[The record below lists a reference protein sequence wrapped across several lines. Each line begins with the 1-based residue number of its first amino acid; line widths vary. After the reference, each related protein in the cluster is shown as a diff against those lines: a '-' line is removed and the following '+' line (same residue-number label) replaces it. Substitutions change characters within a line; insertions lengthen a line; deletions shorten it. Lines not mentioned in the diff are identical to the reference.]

1 MAVTRRTWIAAAAGI
16 AAQAQHAAQ
25 AQQPGP
31 QPQAP
36 QPPQP
41 PAPPPRTRP
50 MVCLFSKY
58 LQKLEYPEL
67 GGVIKQM
74 GFEGCDL
81 TVRPGG
87 HVEPDKV
94 QVDML
99 RAIES
104 LRGDGVEVGMLTTDI
119 TSAQPFASRAIL
131 AISGRSGVA
140 YFKPG
145 YWPYG
150 PAENI
155 EQRLGAVRQEMA
167 QVVMLGRA
175 YGIAAGF
182 HNESGDHVGEATW
195 DTWAMLSGLEPRWA
209 GYYFDPCHATAE
221 GGVNGWNVALRLAM
235 PRLKMLAVKDFYWE
249 KSGGKWKMR
258 MCPLGQGMVDWP
270 KVFSMLAAAKFTG
283 PISLHCEY
291 NPEDLLGAISA
302 DHTYLK
308 KQVEAAYA

>member
-1 MAVTRRTWIAAAAGI
+1 ML
-16 AAQAQHAAQ
+16 
-25 AQQPGP
+25 
-31 QPQAP
+31 
-36 QPPQP
+36 
-41 PAPPPRTRP
+41 
-50 MVCLFSKY
+50 CLFSKY

-67 GGVIKQM
+67 GGIIRQL

-131 AISGRSGVA
+131 AISGRSGVP
-140 YFKPG
+140 YFTPG
-145 YWPYG
+145 FWSYG
-150 PAENI
+150 PVENI
-155 EQRLGAVRQEMA
+155 EQRLSDVRQQLG

-175 YGIAAGF
+175 YGMATGV
-182 HNESGDHVGEATW
+182 HNESGDHVGQATW
-195 DTWAMLSGLEPRWA
+195 DTWAMLNGLEPRWA

-221 GGVNGWNVALRLAM
+221 GGVSGWNIALRLAL

-249 KSGGKWKMR
+249 KTAGKWTMR

-270 KVFSMLAAAKFTG
+270 KVFSTLAAAKFTG
-283 PISLHCEY
+283 PVSLHCEY
-291 NPEDLLGAISA
+291 KPDDILTAIAA
-302 DHTYLK
+302 DFAFLK
-308 KQVEAAYA
+308 KQVEGAYG

>member
-1 MAVTRRTWIAAAAGI
+1 MRVTRRAWMVGAAGV
-16 AAQAQHAAQ
+16 AAQAQA
-25 AQQPGP
+25 P
-31 QPQAP
+31 QPQAA
-36 QPPQP
+36 QPAPGP

-50 MVCLFSKY
+50 MLCMFSKY
-58 LQKLEYPEL
+58 LQKLEYVEI
-67 GGVIKQM
+67 GAIIKQL

-99 RAIES
+99 RSIES
-104 LRGDGVEVGMLTTDI
+104 LRGDGVEVGMITTDI
-119 TSAQPFASRAIL
+119 TSHEPFAARAIL
-131 AISGRSGVA
+131 AISGRSGVQ

-145 YWPYG
+145 YWSYG
-150 PAENI
+150 PADNI
-155 EQRLGAVRQEMA
+155 EQRLGMVRQQMA
-167 QVVMLGRA
+167 GVVMLGRA

-195 DTWAMLSGLEPRWA
+195 DTWAMLNGLEPRWA
-209 GYYFDPCHATAE
+209 GYYFDACHATAE
-221 GGVNGWNVALRLAM
+221 GGVAGWNVALRLAL

-249 KSGGKWKMR
+249 KAGGKWQMR

-270 KVFSMLAAAKFTG
+270 KVFSMIAAAKFTG

-291 NPEDLLGAISA
+291 NPPDVLDAIGRDLAF
-302 DHTYLK
+302 LK
-308 KQVEAAYA
+308 KHVNAVYA

>member
-1 MAVTRRTWIAAAAGI
+1 MRVTRRAWMAGAAGV
-16 AAQAQHAAQ
+16 AAQAQ
-25 AQQPGP
+25 
-31 QPQAP
+31 AP
-36 QPPQP
+36 QPNAGP
-41 PAPPPRTRP
+41 PPPPPRTRP
-50 MVCLFSKY
+50 MLCMFSKY
-58 LQKLEYPEL
+58 LQKLEYVDIGPI
-67 GGVIKQM
+67 IKQL

-104 LRGDGVEVGMLTTDI
+104 LRGDGVEVGMITTEI
-119 TSAQPFASRAIL
+119 TSHEPFASRAIL
-131 AISGRSGVA
+131 AIAGRSGVQ

-145 YWPYG
+145 SWPYS
-150 PAENI
+150 ATDSI
-155 EQRLGAVRQEMA
+155 EQRLGIVRQQMA
-167 QVVMLGRA
+167 GVVMLGRA

-182 HNESGDHVGEATW
+182 HNEAGDHVGEATW
-195 DTWAMLSGLEPRWA
+195 DTWAILNGLEPRWA

-221 GGVNGWNVALRLAM
+221 GGVAGWNIALRLAM
-235 PRLKMLAVKDFYWE
+235 PRLKMLAVQDFYWE
-249 KSGGKWKMR
+249 KSGGKWQMR

-291 NPEDLLGAISA
+291 TPPDLLEAIA
-302 DHTYLK
+302 RDFAFLK
-308 KQVEAAYA
+308 KQMGAVYPDRA